1 MKNSYQH
8 YFSALTSYE
17 EGAHRLSETSQLK
30 VSIADEVTKRAQQQ
44 DIPLQNDQSLVE
56 HLADPDSRVPSQ
68 LYAVIG
74 EILRLIKNI
83 EQK

>member
-1 MKNSYQH
+1 MKHRHPN

-17 EGAHRLSETSQLK
+17 EGANRLSEVSQPK
-30 VSIADEVTKRAQQQ
+30 VSAAEEIIKRAQQQ
-44 DIPLQNDQSLVE
+44 NIPVQNDSSLVE
-56 HLADPDSRVPSQ
+56 HLADPENRVPSQ